1 MRRYSIFL
9 LLVSFASQSAT
20 TFNQALI
27 EAGDAIERCNNE
39 MTANVEPFPVNDWF
53 KGLSKLDKRL
63 VIGYISLSNS
73 EQCTSQEMEALRG
86 LSNQL
91 TPQQR
96 EALESSSISEPFEFS
111 GDISHLDMNEIKR
124 MQKAFPK
131 PFDTFRVLDELGL
144 WD

>member
-1 MRRYSIFL
+1 M
-9 LLVSFASQSAT
+9 
-20 TFNQALI
+20 
-27 EAGDAIERCNNE
+27 
-39 MTANVEPFPVNDWF
+39 
-53 KGLSKLDKRL
+53 
-63 VIGYISLSNS
+63 YISRNGN
-73 EQCTSQEMEALRG
+73 TKG

-91 TPQQR
+91 TSQQR

-111 GDISHLDMNEIKR
+111 GDISHLDMNEIKS